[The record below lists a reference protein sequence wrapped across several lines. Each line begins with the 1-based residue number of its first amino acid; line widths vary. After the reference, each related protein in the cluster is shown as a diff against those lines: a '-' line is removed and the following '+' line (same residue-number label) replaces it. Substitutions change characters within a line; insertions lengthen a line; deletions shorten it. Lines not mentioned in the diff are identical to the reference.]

1 MYKIALANLI
11 QIVAGDEV
19 SGGHLFELRNLSR
32 TLLGCVTATGADG
45 VTVAIKVNG
54 TTITSGSSAT
64 WNTGS
69 NTLTV
74 TATKGTSSKVYTVTV
89 TKGA

>member
-1 MYKIALANLI
+1 
-11 QIVAGDEV
+11 
-19 SGGHLFELRNLSR
+19 
-32 TLLGCVTATGADG
+32 
-45 VTVAIKVNG
+45 VNG

>member
-1 MYKIALANLI
+1 MRGNEKWT
-11 QIVAGDEV
+11 
-19 SGGHLFELRNLSR
+19 GHTNGKAR
-32 TLLGCVTATGADG
+32 TTNTVTATGADG